1 MQYSIG
7 DLHSPEELFPNENVR
22 RMTASVMYN
31 LPFRNGNWAS
41 ALVWGRNQSLNDG
54 NVGNGY
60 LLESTVNFKSR
71 NYAWTRIENVDRTN
85 ELLIGENPFP
95 PGFQE
100 KYFTRVQAYTLGY
113 DRDIGRIPH
122 LSTAIGGQVILYGVP
137 DVLRNDYGSHP
148 ATVVVFL
155 RVRPR

>member
-1 MQYSIG
+1 M
-7 DLHSPEELFPNENVR
+7 
-22 RMTASVMYN
+22 
-31 LPFRNGNWAS
+31 
-41 ALVWGRNQSLNDG
+41 
-54 NVGNGY
+54 GNGY

-85 ELLIGENPFP
+85 ELLIGESPFP
-95 PGFQE
+95 PGFEE
-100 KYFTRVQAYTLGY
+100 KYFTRVQAYTFGY

-137 DVLRNDYGSHP
+137 NVLRTDYGSHP
-148 ATVVVFL
+148 ATFIVFL